1 MTIMIHLGTLRRRAI
16 ALGVTTILAASAAP
30 ASAAVTY
37 VFKGAITGGY
47 DETGVFGLA
56 GLQLDGLGLTFTATI
71 VRNDVAGAMYDSGP
85 GYSSV
90 GGFRDKSPL
99 QATIDVNGKTFEF
112 GSYLGQQGQDEDPDG
127 CGPGCSTEQFVF
139 NAQAYHDIVDP
150 ISGVTTFLNNGLLL
164 GGTGVYT
171 DFLPSPDYHTLGS
184 LTGADGVDFF
194 GELFLESYKLDAAGG
209 RTAYSRGVATLK
221 PISLTVSG
229 FDPPAAV
236 PEPASWAL
244 MILGFGSAGAMLRR
258 RRLAAIRV

>member
-1 MTIMIHLGTLRRRAI
+1 MIHLGTLRPRGI
-16 ALGVTTILAASAAP
+16 ALAALAVVAASAAP

-37 VFKGAITGGY
+37 AFKGAITGGY

-56 GLQLDGLGLTFTATI
+56 GQQLDGLGLTFTATI

-85 GYSSV
+85 GFSSV

-99 QATIDVNGKTFEF
+99 QATIDVNGKTFAF
-112 GSYLGQQGQDEDPDG
+112 GSYLGQQGQDEDPNG

-150 ISGVTTFLNNGLLL
+150 ISGVTSFLNNGLLL
-164 GGTGVYT
+164 GGTGIYT
-171 DFLPSPDYHTLGS
+171 NFLPGTDYHTLGS

-194 GELFLESYKLDAAGG
+194 GELFLESYTLDAVGG

-229 FDPPAAV
+229 ADAPPAAV

-244 MILGFGSAGAMLRR
+244 MILGFGSAGAMLRS
-258 RRLAAIRV
+258 RRLAAVRA